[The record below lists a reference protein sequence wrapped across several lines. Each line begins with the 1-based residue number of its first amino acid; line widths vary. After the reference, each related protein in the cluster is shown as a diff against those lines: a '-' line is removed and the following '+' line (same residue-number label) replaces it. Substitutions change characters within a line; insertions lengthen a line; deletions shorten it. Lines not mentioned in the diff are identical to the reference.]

1 MVVPKSPDSII
12 NELIYEGKIL
22 GTMTTI
28 GKNGARF
35 VAVHNIADRFH
46 TGYGDHPDEAKAN
59 ADELVLKHLIAQ
71 NSLSHQQ
78 LASYALYRLGKEW
91 PTVAVITSN
100 VEQGDLRTRLDELY
114 WGTMRPGLRIDD
126 RRAGDEW
133 IATVEIDGQ
142 EFCVNAETK
151 REARMLVCKYVCHQ
165 FFGVDSKFT
174 LNGGQSVLVGAP
186 QAQSDLEYQRNINET
201 GAIYKCSFEKP
212 TECVPYRLDRQGN
225 TNYEDYYTN
234 HPEIRSELK
243 EHQMLGATVDGLGSD
258 DAWFVACA
266 PQLKGNTEI
275 AYLLHGVCYL
285 TEGVKASEEPNNLF
299 KIKPLRGK
307 AQQRRYGKS
316 YNYMYGE
323 QGFSLH
329 VTDDGDEVLIGA
341 PGVMDW
347 RGTVLRY
354 RQRAAAVP
362 GYDPASRSNVHQE
375 YNRWRRLTHE
385 CVVPNPVHT
394 NVPVNSYFGYAVS
407 SGRFLGNHKVL
418 YVASAP
424 QARSQH
430 GEVIIFDYADNRTV
444 WETVIVRYRTFVG
457 QQFGEYFGYALLT
470 EDFNSDGLPDLAIGA
485 PMHSRAQEH
494 DNGVVYV
501 FLNAGELNF
510 ELQSKLASSYELGG
524 RFGTSLGKIGDLN
537 RDGYGD
543 IAIGAPFEEAGAVYI
558 FLGSANGVPSRP
570 SQRLVPSAALLRTPS
585 RQPYMFGHALSRGID
600 IDGNGYIDVAVG
612 APNGEA
618 VYVFRSYP
626 IVRIEARI
634 NSTKRELPEEGG
646 VFEIAVCWS
655 TEYPAGVAFPVALQY
670 TLDVDGQMGRASVGN
685 RSSPEAPHESVT
697 VSGDP
702 ICRQYS
708 ITVNASPT
716 TLYKPIAIEVEFGM
730 AATATPAKGG
740 PFCDRCAILDPDVSN
755 HVQERIPFKTGCR
768 KEVCETDLKITN
780 IRWVDIVP
788 PFVVGSAKKVT
799 LEVEIENA
807 GENAYLPQLNVLTT
821 SKEQWPRDN
830 EVEERLLLREF
841 SHIDIVSKTT
851 PLEAN
856 FETLTGFLNVSQLVK
871 LHNNGPSTL
880 SGTLFLADIP
890 LTYTPT
896 HMGGEKSCPVVRLED
911 ISVRSSYNE
920 TPLEVDWI
928 QAAGGKGLLKQ
939 TFAFYSKKQPEP
951 YYPAR
956 EEDDVP
962 SNFEFTVVPE
972 LLDEKHPYAYALA
985 GNADSARQK
994 RSNLWLAPPTRP
1006 SSASIQLDELPTL
1019 RTVLFNCAQNLSD
1032 VECLQLQIW
1041 LPPFPVA
1048 NKPIYVELQYRLNLN
1063 AIAACMREQED
1074 IFVVQALTDLV
1085 KPLDERKETFR
1096 IARNH
1101 PYTVVYRDVSVSTP
1115 IWIYVTSSFGGLLLL
1130 AAITYTMHRVG
1141 FFERHMRQEMEKMNR
1156 ESGILDSM
1164 TDQEETAQEV
1174 SEI

>member
-1 MVVPKSPDSII
+1 MIIPVLLTYLSTVDGFNLSP
-12 NELIYEGKIL
+12 
-22 GTMTTI
+22 
-28 GKNGARF
+28 
-35 VAVHNIADRFH
+35 VANYVFTQPA
-46 TGYGDHPDEAKAN
+46 
-59 ADELVLKHLIAQ
+59 LKTFIRPTR
-71 NSLSHQQ
+71 S
-78 LASYALYRLGKEW
+78 SYFGFS
-91 PTVAVITSN
+91 VN
-100 VEQGDLRTRLDELY
+100 LRTS
-114 WGTMRPGLRIDD
+114 G
-126 RRAGDEW
+126 
-133 IATVEIDGQ
+133 
-142 EFCVNAETK
+142 
-151 REARMLVCKYVCHQ
+151 
-165 FFGVDSKFT
+165 
-174 LNGGQSVLVGAP
+174 VLVGAP

-258 DAWFVACA
+258 GAWFVACA

-285 TEGVKASEEPNNLF
+285 TEGVEATEEPNNLF

-354 RQRAAAVP
+354 HQRAAAIP
-362 GYDPASRSNVHQE
+362 GNDPASRSNVHQE
-375 YNRWRRLTHE
+375 YNRRRRLTHE
-385 CVVPNPVHT
+385 CVVPNPIHT

-485 PMHSRAQEH
+485 PMHSRAREH

-570 SQRLVPSAALLRTPS
+570 SQRLVPSAAHLRTPS
-585 RQPYMFGHALSRGID
+585 RHPYMFGHALTRGID
-600 IDGNGYIDVAVG
+600 IDGNGYTDLAVG

-702 ICRQYS
+702 LCRQYS

-730 AATATPAKGG
+730 AATATPPKGG
-740 PFCDRCAILDPDVSN
+740 PFCDRCAILDPDVSS

-807 GENAYLPQLNVLTT
+807 GENAYLPQLNVSVPSFLRSVHPPPSECAQSGAVRGEISILCGLNNGLPLKAFTRMKHSLTLDVTQVQPGTAFLELRLKVLTT

-851 PLEAN
+851 PREAN

-880 SGTLFLADIP
+880 SGALFLADIP
-890 LTYTPT
+890 LSYTPT
-896 HMGGEKSCPVVRLED
+896 HLGGHKSCPVVRLED
-911 ISVRSSYNE
+911 ITVRSSYNE

-962 SNFEFTVVPE
+962 SNFEFTVVPYNGHEPE
-972 LLDEKHPYAYALA
+972 LLDEKHPYAHALV

-1019 RTVLFNCAQNLSD
+1019 RTVHFNCAQNLSD

-1074 IFVVQALTDLV
+1074 IFVVQVLTDLV

-1156 ESGILDSM
+1156 ESGILDST
-1164 TDQEETAQEV
+1164 TDPEETAQEV
-1174 SEI
+1174 SEM